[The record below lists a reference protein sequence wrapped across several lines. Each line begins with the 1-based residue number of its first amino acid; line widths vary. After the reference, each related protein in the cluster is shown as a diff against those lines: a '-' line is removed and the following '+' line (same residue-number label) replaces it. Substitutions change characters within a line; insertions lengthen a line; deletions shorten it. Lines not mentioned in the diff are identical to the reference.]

1 MVNSMQNEIPKWL
14 RAAAIVLWLI
24 AGVPSFHALIT
35 ANGEAGPGWLVGYL
49 VFGALLVAIT
59 SPSGRLV
66 RSEYGVRALA
76 IVLALSLTA
85 MLVTGGCH
93 STGLLLALSAW
104 QLGMHFPMIFALGAI
119 GIQTTL
125 AVMLFCPPLGFDQGV
140 FTVSTMVGAQLLGAF
155 AVTIARRERASRE
168 ALELA
173 NNRLVAT
180 QALLA
185 ERAMLAERNR
195 ISGELHDAVG
205 HSLTALSIQLEVAS
219 HLAGGVAL
227 DHVRQSQILA
237 KSLLSEVR
245 DVVGQL
251 RHDSALPFTQALEQ
265 LIARVPALAIR
276 CAVNDAA
283 KDLPEPQRSVL
294 LRCVQEAITNTL
306 RHAQARTLDIT
317 VERAPDRTVLRTADD
332 GVGAETI
339 HFGHGLELLQERVR
353 SLGGAV
359 AIRSSPGRGFEI
371 TAQIPN
377 PA

>member
-1 MVNSMQNEIPKWL
+1 MQNEIPKWM

-24 AGVPSFHALIT
+24 AGIPSIHALIIE
-35 ANGEAGPGWLVGYL
+35 NGEAGPGWLVGYL
-49 VFGALLVAIT
+49 AFGVLLLAIT
-59 SPSGRLV
+59 NPTGQLA
-66 RSEYGVRALA
+66 RSEFGVRLLA

-85 MLVTGGCH
+85 MLISGGCH

-104 QLGMHFPMIFALGAI
+104 QLGMYFPIMVALAAI

-125 AVMLFCPPLGFDQGV
+125 AVVFFCPPLGFDQGV
-140 FTVSTMVGAQLLGAF
+140 FTVSTMLGAQLLGAF

-168 ALELA
+168 ALERA

-219 HLAGGVAL
+219 HLAAGPAL
-227 DHVRQSQILA
+227 DHVRQSQTLA

-245 DVVGQL
+245 EVVGHLRGVSTLSFTEALQQL
-251 RHDSALPFTQALEQ
+251 V
-265 LIARVPALAIR
+265 ARVPALAIR

-283 KDLPEPQRSVL
+283 RDLPEPQRSVL

-306 RHAQARTLDIT
+306 RHAQAHTLDIT
-317 VERAPDRTVLRTADD
+317 VEHAPDRTLLRTADD

-339 HFGHGLELLQERVR
+339 RFGHGLELLNERVR

-359 AIRSSPGRGFEI
+359 AIRSAPGRGFEI
-371 TAQIPN
+371 TAHIPN